1 MPIQRTNPQIPTIE
15 MDLRVSREPLGSYFL
30 GSTFSVESMELVLVW
45 LIGRWSLVTPYRKGP
60 VMWQGFHLS
69 LIENA

>member
-1 MPIQRTNPQIPTIE
+1 
-15 MDLRVSREPLGSYFL
+15 MDLGVSREPLGSYFL
-30 GSTFSVESMELVLVW
+30 GRTFSVESMEELLWLV
-45 LIGRWSLVTPYRKGP
+45 GRWSLVTPYREGP